1 MLLNSLN
8 KIPSDFKKYII
19 ENIESGASRKIF
31 YRLKKDNI
39 SLIFIDFVS
48 DKLEYQNYLII
59 YKLLKDINISI
70 PNIIQKN
77 DSKLIIICEDFGD
90 LRFDKILEKYSLKE
104 ILHYAVDSLIIIKNS
119 ISYNKK
125 LLLPIYNFE
134 IFKNEITEIL
144 DYYFPY
150 IGKKKEIFDD
160 EFFSIWSEV
169 YNQIDFQFKYF
180 SHKDFNINNLILLPQ
195 RKNHYK
201 CGIIDFQD
209 GFWGESCWDL
219 FSLLE
224 DSRVYFTDEFN
235 EYFIEYFYKL
245 TTLDISLDN
254 FKMKYNFFNI
264 SRQTRLLGRWIKLS
278 KEKKDQNYLNFIP
291 VTKKRLIKSL
301 NLFNNKK
308 LENFYNKHILNL

>member
-150 IGKKKEIFDD
+150 IGKKKKYLMMN
-160 EFFSIWSEV
+160 S
-169 YNQIDFQFKYF
+169 FQFGW
-180 SHKDFNINNLILLPQ
+180 
-195 RKNHYK
+195 R
-201 CGIIDFQD
+201 
-209 GFWGESCWDL
+209 
-219 FSLLE
+219 
-224 DSRVYFTDEFN
+224 FT
-235 EYFIEYFYKL
+235 
-245 TTLDISLDN
+245 
-254 FKMKYNFFNI
+254 
-264 SRQTRLLGRWIKLS
+264 IKLIFNLS
-278 KEKKDQNYLNFIP
+278 IFHI
-291 VTKKRLIKSL
+291 RILI
-301 NLFNNKK
+301 
-308 LENFYNKHILNL
+308 